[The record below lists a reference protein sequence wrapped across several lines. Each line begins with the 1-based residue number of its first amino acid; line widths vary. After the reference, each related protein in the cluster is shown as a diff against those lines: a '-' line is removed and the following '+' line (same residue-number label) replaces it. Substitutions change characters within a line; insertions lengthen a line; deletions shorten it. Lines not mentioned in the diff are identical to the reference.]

1 LKQIGKQEKQQPAPK
16 APEAPAPEAPSTK
29 NDVILQAPTPDLN
42 PRNRV
47 LGEIAQRAN
56 SAADESAAETLP
68 EGDGESMPQDPAP
81 IAAAPSEPEA
91 APEAEEPAESQAAAP
106 AAEPAAAP
114 QIAGI
119 DPNAEYEVQV
129 DGQAVK
135 LKGTQILSRVQ
146 KGEAADYRL
155 ELASKLLEEAKRTVA
170 PQQQLPAEG
179 VAQQAQPARQ
189 PISDEQ
195 LAEMIQFGTREQA
208 AEAVR
213 ALNARRPDTVTM
225 EGLQTF
231 MAQQMP
237 RIVDQQ
243 LAFREGANL
252 VQKEYGDLLADADLK
267 QLFFIKENAARK
279 AGDKRFTELYREI
292 GEDIRKKFN
301 RPATTVAPAAP
312 TQQAP
317 AQTVAQRQAA
327 KAAAP
332 AAPRLASARL
342 DGGSA
347 QAKPKSR
354 EEIIAEMRQKRG
366 QHALGVR

>member
-1 LKQIGKQEKQQPAPK
+1 MKQIGKQEQQQPAPSK
-16 APEAPAPEAPSTK
+16 APEAPAPEAPVQK

-47 LGEIAQRAN
+47 LGEISQRAN
-56 SAADESAAETLP
+56 AAADESAAETLP
-68 EGDGESMPQDPAP
+68 AGDGESMPEDQRPEAT
-81 IAAAPSEPEA
+81 APSEEET
-91 APEAEEPAESQAAAP
+91 APEGEAPAEPQAAAP
-106 AAEPAAAP
+106 AAEPAAP

-119 DPNAEYEVQV
+119 DPNGEYEVQV

-179 VAQQAQPARQ
+179 VAQQAQPRQ

-213 ALNARRPDTVTM
+213 ALHARRPDTVTM

-252 VQKEYGDLLADADLK
+252 VQKEYGDLLADPDLK

-279 AGDKRFTELYREI
+279 SGDKRFTELYREI
-292 GEDIRKKFN
+292 GEDIRNKFN
-301 RPATTVAPAAP
+301 RPAIPASSAAP

-342 DGGSA
+342 EGGSA